1 MVIDFHTH
9 AFPDK
14 IAEKTIA
21 ILADRSGTA
30 ASTDGTVDGLIGSMK
45 DAGVDISV
53 VLPVV
58 TKPSQFESIN
68 AFAERINSL
77 PGIISFGGIHPDCE
91 DSEKKI
97 DALADAGF
105 RGIKLHPDYQS
116 VFIDDERYIR
126 IIKRAVERGMIVS
139 IHAGLDAGLPEPIHC
154 PPEKSARMLDLVY
167 SGTDCRDALIVLAHS
182 GGCMMTEDV
191 KKYLAGR
198 NVWFDLAY
206 TVGEYSAE
214 ETCEVIRAHGADR
227 ILFAT
232 DLPWNSQKA
241 DIEKLRSLDISE
253 ADKEKI
259 LWKNASRLLGLSRG
273 ELDAKSL
280 FFPSLS

>member
-91 DSEKKI
+91 DSEKK
-97 DALADAGF
+97 DRRTRRRGF
-105 RGIKLHPDYQS
+105 L
-116 VFIDDERYIR
+116 
-126 IIKRAVERGMIVS
+126 
-139 IHAGLDAGLPEPIHC
+139 
-154 PPEKSARMLDLVY
+154 
-167 SGTDCRDALIVLAHS
+167 RD
-182 GGCMMTEDV
+182 
-191 KKYLAGR
+191 
-198 NVWFDLAY
+198 
-206 TVGEYSAE
+206 
-214 ETCEVIRAHGADR
+214 
-227 ILFAT
+227 
-232 DLPWNSQKA
+232 
-241 DIEKLRSLDISE
+241 
-253 ADKEKI
+253 
-259 LWKNASRLLGLSRG
+259 
-273 ELDAKSL
+273 
-280 FFPSLS
+280 

>member
-105 RGIKLHPDYQS
+105 RG
-116 VFIDDERYIR
+116 
-126 IIKRAVERGMIVS
+126 
-139 IHAGLDAGLPEPIHC
+139 
-154 PPEKSARMLDLVY
+154 
-167 SGTDCRDALIVLAHS
+167 
-182 GGCMMTEDV
+182 
-191 KKYLAGR
+191 
-198 NVWFDLAY
+198 
-206 TVGEYSAE
+206 
-214 ETCEVIRAHGADR
+214 
-227 ILFAT
+227 
-232 DLPWNSQKA
+232 
-241 DIEKLRSLDISE
+241 
-253 ADKEKI
+253 
-259 LWKNASRLLGLSRG
+259 
-273 ELDAKSL
+273 
-280 FFPSLS
+280 

>member
-214 ETCEVIRAHGADR
+214 KTCEVIRAHGADR
-227 ILFAT
+227 ILFGS
-232 DLPWNSQKA
+232 DCPWSSPAKELEFVLSLGLGAEKNRLILSENA
-241 DIEKLRSLDISE
+241 EKL
-253 ADKEKI
+253 
-259 LWKNASRLLGLSRG
+259 
-273 ELDAKSL
+273 L
-280 FFPSLS
+280 FG